1 MARSSSGVSSALS
14 ARSGS
19 NVSKVWNTMTM
30 RPSAMKMT
38 KRWTG
43 MVALGARNQVLGDAF
58 YTLAI
63 LGGYDV
69 IHRLNQPARQAA

>member
-1 MARSSSGVSSALS
+1 
-14 ARSGS
+14 
-19 NVSKVWNTMTM
+19 
-30 RPSAMKMT
+30 
-38 KRWTG
+38 
-43 MVALGARNQVLGDAF
+43 MVALGALNQVLGDAF